1 MTAIADEIS
10 RQISCTVNGDAV
22 RAEVPVRLSLADWL
36 RHGLGLTAT
45 HVGCEHGVCGA
56 CTIKL
61 DGRTVRSCLT
71 LAVQADGC
79 AVETLEGTVATG
91 RMDAL
96 RDAFFQNAA
105 LQCGFCT
112 PGMLMTAA
120 ELLDANPNPSRAEIR
135 EALSGNYCRCTGYEP
150 IIDAVSD
157 AAMVRRGASDQ
168 SA

>member
-1 MTAIADEIS
+1 MTTIADEVS
-10 RQISCTVNGDAV
+10 RQISCTVNGEAV
-22 RAEVPVRLSLADWL
+22 RADVPVRLSLADWL
-36 RHGLGLTAT
+36 RHELGLTAT

-56 CTIKL
+56 CTILL
-61 DGRTVRSCLT
+61 DGRTARSCLT

-79 AVETLEGTVATG
+79 SVETLEGAVRTG

-96 RDAFFQNAA
+96 RETFFENAA

-120 ELLDANPNPSRAEIR
+120 ELLASNPSPSRGEIR

-150 IIDAVSD
+150 IVDAV
-157 AAMVRRGASDQ
+157 AAAATLLRGRPDPHI
-168 SA
+168 